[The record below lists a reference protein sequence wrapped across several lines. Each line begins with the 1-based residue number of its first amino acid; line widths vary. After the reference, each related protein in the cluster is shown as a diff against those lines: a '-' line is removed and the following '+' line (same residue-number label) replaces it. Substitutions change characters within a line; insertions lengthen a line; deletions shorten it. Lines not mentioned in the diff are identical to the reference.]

1 MIEDFIDC
9 RNYSVSRSLV
19 DDAAVKSFFTR
30 KNIALVKRIVVRRA
44 VVAVR
49 PELVACEHMLR
60 DDAAYRIFRYRKIA
74 VSAEKIS
81 KLLRIFY
88 HIERMTETDGS
99 KRKFTLLKLRCERLI
114 PFVAFYKR

>member
-30 KNIALVKRIVVRRA
+30 KNIALVKSAVVRRA
-44 VVAVR
+44 VMAVR

-60 DDAAYRIFRYRKIA
+60 DVKKNLYLQFILVH
-74 VSAEKIS
+74 VSILFFS
-81 KLLRIFY
+81 MRSF
-88 HIERMTETDGS
+88 G
-99 KRKFTLLKLRCERLI
+99 
-114 PFVAFYKR
+114 PN

>member
-9 RNYSVSRSLV
+9 RNYSFSRSLV
-19 DDAAVKSFFTR
+19 DDAAVKSFLTR
-30 KNIALVKRIVVRRA
+30 KNIALVKSAVVRRV

-74 VSAEKIS
+74 VGTEKIS
-81 KLLRIFY
+81 KHKPYKIKY
-88 HIERMTETDGS
+88 DKYTE
-99 KRKFTLLKLRCERLI
+99 K
-114 PFVAFYKR
+114 V